1 MYNSG
6 NSSKNV
12 TGASIVDGTVET
24 VDIADDAVTADKLS
38 NSVNTDIGTGVSAS
52 TTAGDAL
59 PKAGGAMTGAITT
72 NSTFD
77 GRDVATDGAALD
89 VLDLAINSTANA
101 EAITIDASENV
112 NIVSKMSVAAF
123 GNTAR
128 AADFNGGSVLFDGA
142 GPVDL
147 IVGDGAVAYMSLQTT
162 NDATAMK
169 IRNFSGAVDLVT
181 VTRAT
186 GNTTIETGNLVIGT
200 SGKGIDFSAT
210 SDGSGTMTSEVL
222 DDYEEGTFTPT
233 LLGSGSNPTVTY
245 SSQSGSYTK
254 IGNLVTINIY
264 LSTSAY
270 SGGSGN
276 IRIGGLPFAASATA
290 PESTGSI
297 MGFRVNTGAEAT
309 PSINAGESFAQILS
323 RSVRDT
329 STGWGNSAVS
339 IWTATNPTIAKIFI
353 TYET

>member
-59 PKAGGAMTGAITT
+59 PKAGGTMTGTIAGFT
-72 NSTFD
+72 STGID
-77 GRDVATDGAALD
+77 DNAT
-89 VLDLAINSTANA
+89 ST
-101 EAITIDASENV
+101 AITIDASENV

-128 AADFNGGSVLFDGA
+128 AAEFNGGSVLFDGA